1 MPIATTL
8 FPQPSTN
15 PPLLPPPQTFDL
27 LPPLHALLSRLL
39 LSRDPTDLSTPS
51 PETVTA
57 SPISPKELGAAAST
71 VTNKIQKARLAV
83 RELPGVEMSLEEQK
97 DLIEELEEEVERLGG
112 VLEGIRSAAREVLGG
127 KRIEEE
133 RRESGDGDVV
143 MET

>member
-1 MPIATTL
+1 M
-8 FPQPSTN
+8 
-15 PPLLPPPQTFDL
+15 
-27 LPPLHALLSRLL
+27 
-39 LSRDPTDLSTPS
+39 
-51 PETVTA
+51 
-57 SPISPKELGAAAST
+57 
-71 VTNKIQKARLAV
+71 